1 MLGRTINSVVH
12 RIRGLESLSAS
23 VVERGQIV
31 SVQVAE
37 KNFGDS

>member
-1 MLGRTINSVVH
+1 MLGRMINSDVH

-31 SVQVAE
+31 FVQVAE
-37 KNFGDS
+37 NNFGDS